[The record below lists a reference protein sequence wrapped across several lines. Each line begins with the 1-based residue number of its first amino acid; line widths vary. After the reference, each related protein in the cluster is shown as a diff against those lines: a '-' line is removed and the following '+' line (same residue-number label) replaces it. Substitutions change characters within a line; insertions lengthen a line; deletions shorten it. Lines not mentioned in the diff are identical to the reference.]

1 MWHRT
6 NGWVWMAALACGIL
20 AALAFGV
27 AASASMGDDPNTQ
40 ARVALREKQL
50 ERAIELASQTLQ
62 ADAKNAEAYLIR
74 GMAREQARQFEQ
86 AIADLNRAV
95 ELKPTRPILLQ
106 ALLHRATAR
115 FRSGAVEDSVKDFEA
130 LLAMNPSARPEL
142 WQYGIALY
150 YVGRYADGVKLF
162 ADHRQVNPEDVE
174 NAAWHFLCNAKAND
188 VNKARA
194 ELIPVKRD
202 DRVPMAEVQQLLA
215 GKVEPIAVLEAA
227 EAGQVG
233 KAERTRRRFYA
244 NLYLG
249 YYFEALGESAKAR
262 EHIERAVRDYRVSDY
277 MWDVGKV
284 HLDRLT
290 KKR

>member
-1 MWHRT
+1 
-6 NGWVWMAALACGIL
+6 MAALAL
-20 AALAFGV
+20 GV
-27 AASASMGDDPNTQ
+27 SASASLGDDPNAQ
-40 ARVALREKQL
+40 ARAALREKQL
-50 ERAIELASQTLQ
+50 ERAIELATQTIE
-62 ADAKNAEAYLIR
+62 ADSKNAEAYLIR
-74 GMAREQARQFEQ
+74 GIAREQARQFER
-86 AIADLNRAV
+86 ALADLNKAV
-95 ELKPTRPILLQ
+95 ELKPNRPMLLQ

-115 FRSGAVEDSVKDFEA
+115 FRSGAVEDSVKDFES
-130 LLAMNPSARPEL
+130 LLELNPTARPEL

-162 ADHRQVNPEDVE
+162 ADHRRVNPEDVE
-174 NAAWHFLCNAKAND
+174 NAAWHFLCNAKAHD

-194 ELIPVKRD
+194 ELIPVKSD

-227 EAGQVG
+227 EAGQVST
-233 KAERTRRRFYA
+233 AERTRRRFYA

-249 YYFEALGESAKAR
+249 YYFEALGETTKAR
-262 EHIERAVRDYRVSDY
+262 EYIERAVRDYRVSDY

-284 HLDRLT
+284 HLDRLS

>member
-1 MWHRT
+1 MWHRA
-6 NGWVWMAALACGIL
+6 NGWVCMAALAL
-20 AALAFGV
+20 GV
-27 AASASMGDDPNTQ
+27 SASASLGDDPNAQ
-40 ARVALREKQL
+40 ARAALREKQL
-50 ERAIELASQTLQ
+50 ERAIELATQTIE
-62 ADAKNAEAYLIR
+62 ADSKNAEAYLIR
-74 GMAREQARQFEQ
+74 GIAREQARQFER
-86 AIADLNRAV
+86 ALADLNKAV
-95 ELKPTRPILLQ
+95 KLKPNRPMLLQ

-115 FRSGAVEDSVKDFEA
+115 FRSGAVEDSVKDFES
-130 LLAMNPSARPEL
+130 LLELNPTARPEL

-162 ADHRQVNPEDVE
+162 ADHRRVNPEDVE
-174 NAAWHFLCNAKAND
+174 NAAWHFLCNAKAHD

-194 ELIPVKRD
+194 ELIPVKSD

-227 EAGQVG
+227 EAGQVST
-233 KAERTRRRFYA
+233 AERTRRRFYA

-249 YYFEALGESAKAR
+249 YYFEALGETTKAR
-262 EHIERAVRDYRVSDY
+262 EYIERAVRDYRVSDY

-284 HLDRLT
+284 HLDRLS

>member
-1 MWHRT
+1 MWHRA
-6 NGWVWMAALACGIL
+6 NGWVCMAALAL
-20 AALAFGV
+20 GV
-27 AASASMGDDPNTQ
+27 SASASLGDDPNAQ
-40 ARVALREKQL
+40 ARAALREKQL
-50 ERAIELASQTLQ
+50 ERAIELATQTIE
-62 ADAKNAEAYLIR
+62 ADSKNAEAYLIR
-74 GMAREQARQFEQ
+74 GIAREQARQFER
-86 AIADLNRAV
+86 ALADLNKAV
-95 ELKPTRPILLQ
+95 KLKPNRPILLL

-115 FRSGAVEDSVKDFEA
+115 FRSGAVEDSVKDFES
-130 LLAMNPSARPEL
+130 LLELNPTARPEL

-162 ADHRQVNPEDVE
+162 ADHRRVNPEDVE
-174 NAAWHFLCNAKAND
+174 NAAWHFLCNAKAHD

-194 ELIPVKRD
+194 ELIPVKSD

-227 EAGQVG
+227 EAGQVST
-233 KAERTRRRFYA
+233 AERTRRRFYA

-249 YYFEALGESAKAR
+249 YYFEALGETTKAR
-262 EHIERAVRDYRVSDY
+262 EYIERAVRDYRVSDY

-284 HLDRLT
+284 HLDRLS